1 MITGFESYTTYQ
13 SLKLHF
19 TTQSYDAFK
28 YNFKVSQ
35 KPSSYEAR
43 RDKFFFERVSRK
55 YKTRETIV
63 DYYSSNFVNG
73 VKWIGDMKEDNLNDF
88 TRKME
93 SLTYTFETDLRKMKD
108 SCDSFDEVC
117 TSTVALDLN
126 LSNEIES
133 ESIVLVD
140 ILVGFLKNL
149 KGVIK
154 DPMGMY
160 SDKIETLLKYEPVV
174 SSNLQRRSISLNKLK
189 KTILKIY
196 EK

>member
-1 MITGFESYTTYQ
+1 
-13 SLKLHF
+13 
-19 TTQSYDAFK
+19 
-28 YNFKVSQ
+28 
-35 KPSSYEAR
+35 
-43 RDKFFFERVSRK
+43 
-55 YKTRETIV
+55 RETIV